1 MISKTIKYFSFFS
14 NKLFKLNSKNN
25 INNIN
30 NINNNKNKNKDCL
43 NCNNICSKIPNLN
56 RYYLYCSDNC
66 WKNHNYEDFKNIQLL
81 KRMIYK

>member
-1 MISKTIKYFSFFS
+1 MNNKIIKYLSFFS

-25 INNIN
+25 
-30 NINNNKNKNKDCL
+30 NNNNECL
-43 NCNNICSKIPNLN
+43 NCNDICSKIPNLN
-56 RYYLYCSDNC
+56 RYYSYCSDDC